1 MRAAPFLSSDFTPI
15 PLFYTTN
22 ACKQEYHF
30 TVFNVSCDGT
40 TIISLPGAALS
51 ARRQSKRFCPLYRVL
66 AQRSTDSRS
75 CLCDALSVSSYRSVL
90 IAPPVPVNG
99 NQVITTRTKGNRQA
113 PNYCVANS
121 TVSNVGAHLWWRGVS
136 SSGEV
141 QSFSKITEP
150 CAQGVLQGTPRNA
163 ETRKSSFHAHVYSCL
178 PSVGTSSGHIIRLIV
193 PANSNL
199 VPSGLGLRPERMHD
213 YSGF

>member
-1 MRAAPFLSSDFTPI
+1 M
-15 PLFYTTN
+15 
-22 ACKQEYHF
+22 
-30 TVFNVSCDGT
+30 
-40 TIISLPGAALS
+40 ALS

-75 CLCDALSVSSYRSVL
+75 CLCDALSVSSYKSVL

-193 PANSNL
+193 PANGNL

-213 YSGF
+213 YSGFLFFFPFLIFFSFPLRFFTFCPFYARFCSSLYRSFF